1 MFLQHHPDK
10 NHTDPK
16 AHEKYVEIQQAFDAL
31 YKFQKTDE
39 DGDMGPEYPHE
50 WHQYAGSNRDRE
62 DLCVFL
68 FTYYS
73 VPNLLLNPIYI
84 RSTVA

>member
-1 MFLQHHPDK
+1 MR
-10 NHTDPK
+10 
-16 AHEKYVEIQQAFDAL
+16 KYVEIQQAFDAL

-62 DLCVFL
+62 G
-68 FTYYS
+68 S
-73 VPNLLLNPIYI
+73 VCILIYLLQCAKLTSKSYIHSVHSGLNSYRPSEFSID
-84 RSTVA
+84 